1 MQLSSRKTFLI
12 GAILALAVGVSAAV
26 ASVNLPA
33 SSAGSMTVYKT
44 ATCGC
49 CSKWIDHL
57 RANGFTV
64 DAKDVTEA
72 ALVSMKRDVGVPSA
86 LESCHTAIVDGYVVE
101 GHVPADVIQEFL
113 DEHPKAVGLA
123 VPGMPLG
130 SPGMESDVKQP
141 YNVLVFDA
149 SGASKVYRSR

>member
-1 MQLSSRKTFLI
+1 MQLSSQKTFLI

-26 ASVNLPA
+26 ASANLPV

>member
-1 MQLSSRKTFLI
+1 MQQSSQRTFLI
-12 GAILALAVGVSAAV
+12 GAILALAAGVSAAV
-26 ASVNLPA
+26 ASATLPA
-33 SSAGSMTVYKT
+33 SSAGSITVYKT

-49 CSKWIDHL
+49 CSKWVDHL
-57 RANGFTV
+57 RASGFSV

-72 ALVSMKRDVGVPSA
+72 ALVSMKRDVGVPTE

-101 GHVPADVIQEFL
+101 GHVPADVIQAFL
-113 DEHPKAVGLA
+113 EEHPKAVGLA

-130 SPGMESDVKQP
+130 SPGMESDVTQP

>member
-1 MQLSSRKTFLI
+1 MQLSSRKTFLV

-26 ASVNLPA
+26 ASANHPT
-33 SSAGSMTVYKT
+33 SSAGSITVYKT
-44 ATCGC
+44 TTCGC
-49 CSKWIDHL
+49 CLKWVDHL

-64 DAKDVTEA
+64 DAKDVTES
-72 ALVSMKRDVGVPSA
+72 ALVSMKRDLGVPSA

-113 DEHPKAVGLA
+113 EEHPKAVGLA

-141 YNVLVFDA
+141 YNVLMFDA

>member
-26 ASVNLPA
+26 ASANLPA
-33 SSAGSMTVYKT
+33 SSAGSITVYKT

-49 CSKWIDHL
+49 CLKWVDHL

-72 ALVSMKRDVGVPSA
+72 ALVSMKRDVGVPA
-86 LESCHTAIVDGYVVE
+86 ELESCHTAIVDGYVVE

-113 DEHPKAVGLA
+113 EEHPKAVGLA

>member
-1 MQLSSRKTFLI
+1 MQPSSRRTFLT
-12 GAILALAVGVSAAV
+12 GAILVFAVGVSAAV
-26 ASVNLPA
+26 ASANLPTTP
-33 SSAGSMTVYKT
+33 AGSITVYKT

-57 RANGFTV
+57 GASGFTV

-72 ALVSMKRDVGVPSA
+72 ALVSMKRDVGVPSE

-101 GHVPADVIQEFL
+101 GHVPADVIREFL

-149 SGASKVYRSR
+149 SGTSKVYRSR

>member
-1 MQLSSRKTFLI
+1 MQPSSRRTFLT
-12 GAILALAVGVSAAV
+12 GAILVFAVGVSAAV
-26 ASVNLPA
+26 ASANLPTTP
-33 SSAGSMTVYKT
+33 AGSITVYKT

-49 CSKWIDHL
+49 CLKWVDHL

-101 GHVPADVIQEFL
+101 GHVPADVIREFL
-113 DEHPKAVGLA
+113 EEHPKAVGLA

>member
-26 ASVNLPA
+26 ASANLPA
-33 SSAGSMTVYKT
+33 SSAGSITVYKT

-49 CSKWIDHL
+49 CSKWVDHL

-72 ALVSMKRDVGVPSA
+72 ALVSMKRDVGVPA
-86 LESCHTAIVDGYVVE
+86 ELESCHTAIVDGYVVE

-113 DEHPKAVGLA
+113 EEHPKAVGLA

-141 YNVLVFDA
+141 YDVLLFDA
-149 SGASKVYRSR
+149 SGTSKVYRSR